1 MSLRDVE
8 RAMIVFK
15 YFYGKK
21 DLFNPLIREKQ
32 EQELRRVLTQS
43 LQEDAEDHPVVT

>member
-15 YFYGKK
+15 YFYDKK
-21 DLFNPLIREKQ
+21 DLFTPLIREKE
-32 EQELRRVLTQS
+32 EQELRRVPTQS
-43 LQEDAEDHPVVT
+43 LPDGAKECPVVS